1 MREFHPAAAIFE
13 LLEGEDLD
21 NLVADIEKHGLLTP
35 IWLHSDGRVLDGR
48 NRAVACKRLGIEPET
63 QTWDGKG
70 SAADFVH
77 SLNYVR
83 RHLEGNALLVAA
95 ANYAIELEKEAAAR
109 QKSGLK
115 IGDSPS
121 SAIEDN
127 GKRGRS
133 HEIAAQKFGAK
144 AGSVERA
151 VVVRKK
157 AIPELAEK
165 FGRDEV
171 SASAAAIVAKLPEA
185 EQQAIVDQGPIAIVK
200 AATEARESAQIDKE
214 SWAAD
219 VLRGINTHDSAR
231 DFIKGQLG
239 AVVRADDGYRDIAR
253 DLGTALDFL
262 EGVIG
267 DVVEDMRGDED
278 LLTKISRAA

>member
-1 MREFHPAAAIFE
+1 MRDFHPAAAIFE
-13 LLEGEDLD
+13 LLEGDDFKALVED
-21 NLVADIEKHGLLTP
+21 IKTHTLLTP
-35 IWLHSDGRVLDGR
+35 IWLHPDGSILDGR
-48 NRAVACKRLGIEPET
+48 NRYRACLEAGVEPVF
-63 QTWDGKG
+63 QTWDGKA

-171 SASAAAIVAKLPEA
+171 SASAAAIVAKLPE
-185 EQQAIVDQGPIAIVK
+185 
-200 AATEARESAQIDKE
+200 
-214 SWAAD
+214 
-219 VLRGINTHDSAR
+219 
-231 DFIKGQLG
+231 
-239 AVVRADDGYRDIAR
+239 DG
-253 DLGTALDFL
+253 
-262 EGVIG
+262 
-267 DVVEDMRGDED
+267 
-278 LLTKISRAA
+278 